1 MSIVV
6 DTFYDETLATLGIL
20 EVLFTIITT
29 AKDPLNHDACD
40 DEDNV
45 HTRLPNGRATTTATN
60 IHAVSSSR
68 SGILLSTN
76 RVLPSTNQAFD
87 SFLHRRAG
95 LLFLERRWG
104 ALLMIAQL
112 IIIGARGK
120 RGMDRF

>member
-1 MSIVV
+1 MMR
-6 DTFYDETLATLGIL
+6 LGDAGYCRSVIRYHYN
-20 EVLFTIITT
+20 
-29 AKDPLNHDACD
+29 AKDPLNHDAYD
-40 DEDNV
+40 DEENNV

-68 SGILLSTN
+68 SGISILLSTN

-104 ALLMIAQL
+104 SLLLIAQL
-112 IIIGARGK
+112 IIISASGK